1 MQCIHV
7 VLSTLT
13 GLTYKKTITMTEL
26 EVLNGKKLICAFLEW
41 ELCTDFNT
49 VRVPYVYPF
58 YDINGDQTT
67 EWIEKEFHSL
77 PFDTSWDLLM
87 PVVDKIH
94 FLRMKDVYRRS
105 NVSVKG
111 DKIFTLYISAQ
122 IESVWLA
129 VVNFIEWYNANVA
142 TIG

>member
-1 MQCIHV
+1 MKNNEI
-7 VLSTLT
+7 
-13 GLTYKKTITMTEL
+13 I
-26 EVLNGKKLICAFLEW
+26 NGNKLIAEFMGRKFIPYKDNKSVNREFATYSECEDYINENKLKRYLP
-41 ELCTDFNT
+41 ELGWGMGFGK
-49 VRVPYVYPF
+49 Y
-58 YDINGDQTT
+58 
-67 EWIEKEFHSL
+67 
-77 PFDTSWDLLM
+77 DTSWDELM

-142 TIG
+142 ATG